1 MVGVAVK
8 FTVVPAHTVLAEA
21 VIDTLTGNIGFT
33 VMVSVF
39 DVAGPPLWQVSE
51 EVITTF
57 TTFPFVGT

>member
-33 VMVSVF
+33 VK
-39 DVAGPPLWQVSE
+39 VALLPVNVVVQPFTTI
-51 EVITTF
+51 EVI
-57 TTFPFVGT
+57 VKV